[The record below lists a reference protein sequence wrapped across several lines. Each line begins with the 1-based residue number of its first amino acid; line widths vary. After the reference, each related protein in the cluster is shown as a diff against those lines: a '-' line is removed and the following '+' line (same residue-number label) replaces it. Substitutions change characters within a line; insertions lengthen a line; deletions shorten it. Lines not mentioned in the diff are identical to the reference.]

1 MGKERSIG
9 AAERVLLL
17 VILLVAAWLR
27 LGWPRIVSFG
37 YDEARVSRL
46 ALEMAHLG
54 HFAAVGMP
62 TSAGVPNFPAAVW
75 LYALPY
81 ALSTDPLIAVAF
93 TALANV
99 LAVAG
104 VWWLARQAWGRWAAV
119 AAATLGA
126 TSPYLVFYSRGIWG
140 QDWLVPGAVLWAVC
154 LVKGLREQRDR
165 WLGGAAF
172 LAGCVGQVHPA
183 GFSLAVATAWLVIR
197 LRLWRYWRGLCA
209 GTGLAALAAAPM
221 AVQVLKSPTEAEGL
235 RQMLGQRATAS
246 LTSVRQLARLAAS
259 KGWEWFWLGP
269 DWQWGEP
276 LRTVL
281 GWLPLLLGATVAVGM
296 LWLVHDWSTARG
308 AGRSGE
314 GEGAR
319 ALLTILVP
327 WVVTAPALFLW
338 SKTPPYIQ
346 YQLTAVPAVYLAAGA
361 AFRGRR
367 RPAGRVVLAA
377 MVLLAAVVQVR
388 AVSRTLDVVQE
399 RQVAGGLGT
408 PLLYAQTA
416 VNELREK
423 GQPVVV
429 ETAGADPAFDG
440 DAAVFDVLLWGS
452 ERRLVD
458 GRVALLVPEKGAN
471 LLFNFDTLPAWEVA
485 SDLGIGV
492 PGTLPR
498 RQGEP
503 PYATLQA
510 SVPLV
515 PTLTSIEPVRLA
527 NGAALSGWTV
537 QTRTGGG
544 TRLIT
549 AWRIDRR
556 AAAQYHQFNHLYV
569 EGRPG
574 PAAVHDFSAQSA
586 AWQAGDLLITWADF
600 ESVAD
605 KVLRWEVGMYSYP
618 GIVRVPLEAGGDAI
632 VLQAQP

>member
-126 TSPYLVFYSRGIWG
+126 TSPYLVFYSRGIGG

-165 WLGGAAF
+165 WLGGSAF

-246 LTSVRQLARLAAS
+246 LTSVRQLARLAARAS
-259 KGWEWFWLGP
+259 GWEWVLA
-269 DWQWGEP
+269 
-276 LRTVL
+276 RTRPWHGRAARSML
-281 GWLPLLLGATVAVGM
+281 GWLRCSWVAHGCGASGCCG
-296 LWLVHDWSTARG
+296 LVHDWDHARG
-308 AGRSGE
+308 GGPERGE

-319 ALLTILVP
+319 A
-327 WVVTAPALFLW
+327 
-338 SKTPPYIQ
+338 
-346 YQLTAVPAVYLAAGA
+346 
-361 AFRGRR
+361 R
-367 RPAGRVVLAA
+367 
-377 MVLLAAVVQVR
+377 
-388 AVSRTLDVVQE
+388 SRSC
-399 RQVAGGLGT
+399 A
-408 PLLYAQTA
+408 
-416 VNELREK
+416 
-423 GQPVVV
+423 
-429 ETAGADPAFDG
+429 
-440 DAAVFDVLLWGS
+440 
-452 ERRLVD
+452 
-458 GRVALLVPEKGAN
+458 
-471 LLFNFDTLPAWEVA
+471 
-485 SDLGIGV
+485 
-492 PGTLPR
+492 
-498 RQGEP
+498 
-503 PYATLQA
+503 
-510 SVPLV
+510 
-515 PTLTSIEPVRLA
+515 
-527 NGAALSGWTV
+527 
-537 QTRTGGG
+537 
-544 TRLIT
+544 
-549 AWRIDRR
+549 
-556 AAAQYHQFNHLYV
+556 
-569 EGRPG
+569 
-574 PAAVHDFSAQSA
+574 
-586 AWQAGDLLITWADF
+586 
-600 ESVAD
+600 
-605 KVLRWEVGMYSYP
+605 
-618 GIVRVPLEAGGDAI
+618 
-632 VLQAQP
+632 